1 MRSKTEDPLQLFM
14 ERKGNLWRYVDE
26 ALAQQQTH
34 RFACVAED
42 LLELFC
48 YAVRSVLLTLAHYQL
63 LDILHT
69 LHTLQKKIYNN
80 NNYPLHLKISNHF

>member
-1 MRSKTEDPLQLFM
+1 MK
-14 ERKGNLWRYVDE
+14 RKGNLWRYVDE

-34 RFACVAED
+34 RFAYVAED

-48 YAVRSVLLTLAHYQL
+48 YAVRSVLLTLVHYQL

-69 LHTLQKKIYNN
+69 LHTLQKINKN
-80 NNYPLHLKISNHF
+80 NNYPLHLKISKHF